1 MAVQAASGSAGS
13 AAVSHD
19 RAFWRSIVEHDY
31 ALPTPERSGTMS
43 PGPAP
48 VAPTAEIELLVR
60 ELAGYLSSPDP
71 ELRDAFG
78 YSILT
83 AWILNQR
90 VPPDIIRQ
98 LMTEWS
104 AGLRQDIGS
113 TNTDAVFR
121 RSFSVLMLSVVVA
134 HDNTAT
140 FLDAAEVQGLLAA
153 ALAYL
158 RDERDLRGY
167 DARNGWM
174 HSAAHTADLLK
185 FLARSRFLAAA
196 DQRPLLDAIALKMH
210 ESSIVFTDGEDGR
223 FARAILSIVNRKDFD
238 VDGFTDWVKRST
250 PTPPGTPLPDPAVLR
265 ARQNIVNLF
274 AKLEILLTLQE
285 LAASVAP
292 AAPTASVP
300 AATARDALRA
310 ALKTLF

>member
-1 MAVQAASGSAGS
+1 MAHTLMVGVLVAMQAASGS

-19 RAFWRSIVEHDY
+19 RAFWRSIVQHDY
-31 ALPTPERSGTMS
+31 APPTP
-43 PGPAP
+43 AP
-48 VAPTAEIELLVR
+48 SETTTPDPVSIEPLVR

-83 AWILNQR
+83 AWILQQPR
-90 VPPDIIRQ
+90 VPPDLVRQ
-98 LMTEWS
+98 LMAEWS
-104 AGLRQDIGS
+104 ANLRQDIGS

-121 RSFSVLMLSVVVA
+121 RSFSALMLSVLVA
-134 HDNTAT
+134 HDNAAA
-140 FLDAAEVQGLLAA
+140 FLDAAEVQALLAA

-158 RDERDLRGY
+158 HDERDLRGY

-196 DQRPLLDAIALKMH
+196 DQRRLLDAIALKMRD
-210 ESSIVFTDGEDGR
+210 SSVVFTDGEDGR

-238 VDGFTDWVKRST
+238 VDSFTDWVKRST
-250 PTPPGTPLPDPAVLR
+250 PAPPRTALPDPAVLR
-265 ARQNIVNLF
+265 ARQNVINLF
-274 AKLEILLTLQE
+274 AKLEILLMLLE
-285 LAASVAP
+285 SEAS
-292 AAPTASVP
+292 APTVP
-300 AATARDALRA
+300 AARDALRA

>member
-1 MAVQAASGSAGS
+1 MVGVLVAMQAASGS

-19 RAFWRSIVEHDY
+19 RAFWRSIVQHDY
-31 ALPTPERSGTMS
+31 APPTAVSSETTTPDPAPRE
-43 PGPAP
+43 PAP
-48 VAPTAEIELLVR
+48 VEPLVR
-60 ELAGYLSSPDP
+60 ELAGYLASPDP

-83 AWILNQR
+83 AWILQQPR
-90 VPPDIIRQ
+90 VPPDIVRQ
-98 LMTEWS
+98 LMAEWS
-104 AGLRQDIGS
+104 ANLRQDIGS

-134 HDNTAT
+134 HDNAAA
-140 FLDAAEVQGLLAA
+140 FLDAAEAQALLAA

-158 RDERDLRGY
+158 HDERDLRGY
-167 DARNGWM
+167 DARKGWM

-196 DQRPLLDAIALKMH
+196 DQRRLLDAIALKMR

-223 FARAILSIVNRKDFD
+223 FARAILSIVNRTDFD
-238 VDGFTDWVKRST
+238 VDSFTDWVTRST
-250 PTPPGTPLPDPAVLR
+250 PVPPRTALPDPAVLR
-265 ARQNIVNLF
+265 ARQNVVNLF
-274 AKLEILLTLQE
+274 AKLEILLMLQE
-285 LAASVAP
+285 SEASAP
-292 AAPTASVP
+292 AVP
-300 AATARDALRA
+300 AARDALRA